1 MERHDTEIAAS
12 FGMGV
17 FFSRHQGERER
28 FRRRFDRLFSEA
40 LRLDLNRPA
49 RCFNW
54 ALQSS
59 SQLVYFLQN

>member
-1 MERHDTEIAAS
+1 
-12 FGMGV
+12 MGV
-17 FFSRHQGERER
+17 FFSRDQGERQR

-40 LRLDLNRPA
+40 LRLDLNRPP
-49 RCFNW
+49 RSFNW

>member
-12 FGMGV
+12 FAMGIV
-17 FFSRHQGERER
+17 FSRDQGERER

-40 LRLDLNRPA
+40 LRLDLNRPP

-59 SQLVYFLQN
+59 SQMVYFLRN